1 MRIIWDSKANNDLN
15 DNIKHIA
22 KNSPQNALMVL
33 DTLLALP
40 NSLTTFPF
48 SYPIEPFYNKENVRF
63 ITKWSFKMV
72 YYVTDDAI
80 YIMRVFNTNMRP
92 DRILETE

>member
-1 MRIIWDSKANNDLN
+1 MQIIWDSKANQDLN
-15 DNIKHIA
+15 DNISHIA
-22 KNSPQNALMVL
+22 KQSTQNALMVL

-40 NSLTTFPF
+40 NSLKKFPY
-48 SYPIEPFYNKENVRF
+48 SYPIEPFYNKENIRF

-80 YIMRVFNTNMRP
+80 YIIRVFNTNMHP
-92 DRILETE
+92 KRILDK